1 MQELKQ
7 ERESLKTALDEAA
20 KVLEN
25 SQRLYQDAV
34 LAGQKAEKALEDLQK
49 THQQSLELLETEIA
63 DLKSYRIKY
72 QEELA
77 KIRVLSSELSQLK

>member
-7 ERESLKTALDEAA
+7 ERESQKSTLDEAA